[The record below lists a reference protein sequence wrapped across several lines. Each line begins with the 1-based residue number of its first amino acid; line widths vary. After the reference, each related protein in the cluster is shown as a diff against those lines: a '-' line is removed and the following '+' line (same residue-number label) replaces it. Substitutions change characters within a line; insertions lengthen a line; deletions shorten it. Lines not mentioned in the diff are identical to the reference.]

1 MKYEIEFIHKSG
13 ERRRNAIR
21 VFGDRDAVS
30 VAKMCFMFGK
40 EPEFVDCVI
49 RKIKKEGD

>member
-13 ERRRNAIR
+13 ESFRNTTR

-30 VAKMCFMFGK
+30 VAKICFMMGK
-40 EPEFVDCVI
+40 ESAYVDFVI
-49 RKIKKEGD
+49 RRIKKEGE